1 MIEKGDIILV
11 EVTGL
16 TNYGVFVKKDEYVG
30 LIHISEVSDRFVKNI
45 NLFANVGDFVSVYV
59 LDVDNENKQLTLSY
73 KKCGSK
79 RKIVVPKSEIGFE
92 SLKKELPKWISSA
105 KKKN

>member
-59 LDVDNENKQLTLSY
+59 LDVDNKNKKLTLSY

-79 RKIVVPKSEIGFE
+79 RKIVVPKSEIGFK
-92 SLKKELPKWISSA
+92 SLKKELPRWISAA
-105 KKKN
+105 KKKF